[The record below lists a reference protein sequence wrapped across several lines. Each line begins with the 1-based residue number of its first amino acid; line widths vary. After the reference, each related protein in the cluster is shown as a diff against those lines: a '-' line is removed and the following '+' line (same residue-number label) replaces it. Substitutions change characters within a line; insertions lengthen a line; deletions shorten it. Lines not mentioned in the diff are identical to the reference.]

1 LQEGAGQDLP
11 EENQSYDLRWCSGA
25 LDDPVF
31 GGVHHF
37 AYPFAKAFEASG
49 GQFGWSV

>member
-1 LQEGAGQDLP
+1 LQEGAGQELP
-11 EENQSYDLRWCSGA
+11 EENQRDDFRRGSGA
-25 LDDPVF
+25 FDDPVF

-37 AYPFAKAFEASG
+37 AYALAEAFEASG